1 MACASVGEPR
11 ALRSVGSDKLPRAF
25 EVATRHQD
33 LPRAAV
39 AYSIAGTCTHVRLAV
54 IAGDSFGPQEAANNL
69 CFHRVSD
76 NHQSH
81 VVHQPAFIADREC
94 VRLGAGLA
102 ESESKVPLWSP
113 WRTGW

>member
-39 AYSIAGTCTHVRLAV
+39 AYSIAGTRKI
-54 IAGDSFGPQEAANNL
+54 IATGRIRKRPQIVSASIEFPTTISRTSF
-69 CFHRVSD
+69 
-76 NHQSH
+76 
-81 VVHQPAFIADREC
+81 I
-94 VRLGAGLA
+94 
-102 ESESKVPLWSP
+102 SP
-113 WRTGW
+113 HS

>member
-54 IAGDSFGPQEAANNL
+54 IAGVPSVRKRPQIISASIEFPTTISRTSF
-69 CFHRVSD
+69 
-76 NHQSH
+76 
-81 VVHQPAFIADREC
+81 I
-94 VRLGAGLA
+94 
-102 ESESKVPLWSP
+102 SP
-113 WRTGW
+113 HS